1 MASKILEHCSPATRF
16 VSAVNYSPSTGY
28 EKVRWAT
35 KLLSQGPWFDSFES
49 ALDATRMN
57 VMHAL
62 PTCVTG
68 TLLTNLEEELQ
79 MRKVVV
85 GAVLSLG
92 MLMLGSGVASAQVDT
107 STVTYTIS
115 AVSLV
120 EIAGDVNLTISSAN
134 SVGGGLANATDST
147 TYAITNNDGAKKI
160 VGKLNSAMPANTT
173 LALQLGAPAS
183 GTSAG
188 AVTLTGS
195 NQDLVN
201 NIGAVNQTGVSMQ
214 FTFSATVDAA
224 LVSAGTKTLTLTIV
238 NQI

>member
-1 MASKILEHCSPATRF
+1 
-16 VSAVNYSPSTGY
+16 
-28 EKVRWAT
+28 
-35 KLLSQGPWFDSFES
+35 
-49 ALDATRMN
+49 
-57 VMHAL
+57 
-62 PTCVTG
+62 
-68 TLLTNLEEELQ
+68 

-92 MLMLGSGVASAQVDT
+92 MLALGSGVASAQTDT

-120 EIAGDVNLTISSAN
+120 EIAGDVNLTINSAT

-147 TYAITNNDGAKKI
+147 TYAITNNDGDKKI

-173 LALQLGAPAS
+173 LSLQLGAPAS
-183 GTSAG
+183 GASAG
-188 AVTLTGS
+188 AVALTAS
-195 NQDLVN
+195 NQDLVT

-214 FTFSATVDAA
+214 FTLSATVSAA
-224 LVSAGTKTLTLTIV
+224 LVNAGTKTLTLTVV